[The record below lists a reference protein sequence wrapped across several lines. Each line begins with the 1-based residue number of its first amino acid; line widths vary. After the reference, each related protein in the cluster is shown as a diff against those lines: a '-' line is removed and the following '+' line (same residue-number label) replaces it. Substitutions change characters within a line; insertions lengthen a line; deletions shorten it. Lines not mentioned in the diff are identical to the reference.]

1 MRLGSKW
8 VNSIFNLIVS
18 FYYKQL
24 NVVTQMKYSN
34 VPICTLIEIEQTQ
47 ELLTGSIIIIRWY
60 STSKVNL
67 IMMNRFCKELLNL
80 ECFDVYNKLNNRPF
94 KTITKYISFFN
105 ELLFVSGLRLWKV
118 YIYIT
123 IVVESLWT
131 TRRHIRISVL

>member
-47 ELLTGSIIIIRWY
+47 ELLTGSIIIIR
-60 STSKVNL
+60 
-67 IMMNRFCKELLNL
+67 
-80 ECFDVYNKLNNRPF
+80 
-94 KTITKYISFFN
+94 
-105 ELLFVSGLRLWKV
+105 
-118 YIYIT
+118 
-123 IVVESLWT
+123 
-131 TRRHIRISVL
+131 